1 MSRNHPCLVIAGP
14 TASGKSELALQ
25 LAEHFD
31 CEIINYDS
39 VQVYVGFNIASAKI
53 PQSQRRGILHHL
65 IDHVD
70 AENSYSAGGFA
81 NDAQDVL
88 NHITSRG
95 KMPLLV
101 GGTGLYLEALLKG
114 GFPGPKSNKELRHR
128 LQDTADRKPG
138 GYLSRILK
146 RLDPDGAEKI
156 HPNDTHKLIRAIEI
170 TLQGGEPMTRQWQA
184 KRQPLLGYKTLI
196 LGLDPPREQLY
207 ERINKRA
214 AQIFA
219 SGLIAEVED
228 LLKKGIPRSAHPFK
242 SLGYAQCLRYLD
254 KACTMEEAIESTALE
269 TRHYAK
275 RQLTWFHRRTSDVQW
290 LQGFGDSTDAL
301 PWALDTCK
309 EHWTNLS

>member
-53 PQSQRRGILHHL
+53 LQSQRRGILHHL

-114 GFPGPKSNKELRHR
+114 FF
-128 LQDTADRKPG
+128 QDQKVTRNSARDC
-138 GYLSRILK
+138 RILLTASLEVTCPGFSK
-146 RLDPDGAEKI
+146 D
-156 HPNDTHKLIRAIEI
+156 
-170 TLQGGEPMTRQWQA
+170 
-184 KRQPLLGYKTLI
+184 LI
-196 LGLDPPREQLY
+196 LMAL
-207 ERINKRA
+207 KRFTLT
-214 AQIFA
+214 I
-219 SGLIAEVED
+219 LI
-228 LLKKGIPRSAHPFK
+228 S
-242 SLGYAQCLRYLD
+242 
-254 KACTMEEAIESTALE
+254 
-269 TRHYAK
+269 
-275 RQLTWFHRRTSDVQW
+275 
-290 LQGFGDSTDAL
+290 
-301 PWALDTCK
+301 
-309 EHWTNLS
+309 